1 VLNSREKQSL
11 KTQQLSEDEYGL
23 GLALGY
29 CRRLKLTQGNA
40 QVIAKY
46 LKVLENEI
54 NVSDNYK
61 RINLTT
67 LVYFSRFH
75 SNKQF
80 KEMTKEDIILYL
92 YSLRKNDTR
101 YNSLTEKIY
110 DNPAFHSISGA
121 F

>member
-1 VLNSREKQSL
+1 MLNPKEKQSL
-11 KTQQLSEDEYGL
+11 RTQQLPEDEYGL

-40 QVIAKY
+40 PVIAKY

-75 SNKQF
+75 SNKKF
-80 KEMTKEDIILYL
+80 KEITKEDIFIFEFI
-92 YSLRKNDTR
+92 K
-101 YNSLTEKIY
+101 EK
-110 DNPAFHSISGA
+110 
-121 F
+121 